1 MGLFVS
7 PRRVSFGPLEAIEF
21 PASSEA
27 PVVVCLHG
35 YGADCSDLAFLG
47 GEMRLGGPARW
58 LFPNAPLQL
67 SPYGGRAWFPID
79 EEALL
84 RVQVEDSPIEL
95 SKAAPAG
102 LDSARAALLEF
113 LSEAKVRWEN
123 LILGGFSQGAMLS
136 LDAALAAPKPPKGLF
151 LLSGTLVDEP
161 ALRAKAA
168 SLGGQRFFQSHGRQ
182 DPLLSYAGAQHLNEL
197 LLAAGWKG
205 ELFSFDGGHSL
216 PPEALQALRKY
227 LTDSI
232 ENTASKEDPS

>member
-1 MGLFVS
+1 M
-7 PRRVSFGPLEAIEF
+7 SFGPLEAIEF

-27 PVVVCLHG
+27 PVIVCLHG

-47 GEMRLGGPARW
+47 GEMRLGDPVRW
-58 LFPNAPLQL
+58 LFPNGPLQL

-102 LDSARAALLEF
+102 LDSARTALLEF
-113 LSEAKVRWEN
+113 LTEAKVGWEN

-136 LDAALAAPKPPKGLF
+136 LEAALAAPKPPKGLF

-168 SLGGQRFFQSHGRQ
+168 SLGGQSFFQSHGRQ
-182 DPLLSYAGAQHLNEL
+182 DPLLSYACAERLYAVLKES
-197 LLAAGWKG
+197 GWKG
-205 ELFSFDGGHSL
+205 ELFSFNGGHAL
-216 PPEALQALRKY
+216 PADALEALRRY

-232 ENTASKEDPS
+232 EDTGSKEDSSQ